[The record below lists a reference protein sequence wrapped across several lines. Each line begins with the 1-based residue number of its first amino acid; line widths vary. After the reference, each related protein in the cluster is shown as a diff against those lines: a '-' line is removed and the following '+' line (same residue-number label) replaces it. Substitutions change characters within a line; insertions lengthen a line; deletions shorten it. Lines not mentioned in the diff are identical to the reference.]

1 MAFDERNIQIIKY
14 LDKNYCIKE
23 DLFFTI
29 YDDSHEWGAPLTR
42 GLATIFSFDKDF
54 CRDVLMH
61 WAYEKGMSSEI
72 FEKAWWNH
80 KLQTTWS
87 PEMAQDLQNLYGV
100 GDAEAQLTAILS
112 ERIAAEIDSQILRD
126 LMGLGKT
133 TTEEF
138 ISVVKCV
145 GYEPTELTYDQFT
158 GKPRKGFKS
167 MNYND
172 IRNERE
178 SNHIWQN
185 YIRPTRIDDKA

>member
-1 MAFDERNIQIIKY
+1 
-14 LDKNYCIKE
+14 
-23 DLFFTI
+23 
-29 YDDSHEWGAPLTR
+29 
-42 GLATIFSFDKDF
+42 
-54 CRDVLMH
+54 
-61 WAYEKGMSSEI
+61 
-72 FEKAWWNH
+72 
-80 KLQTTWS
+80 
-87 PEMAQDLQNLYGV
+87 MAQDLQNLYGV

-112 ERIAAEIDSQILRD
+112 EQVAAEIDSQILREI
-126 LMGLGKT
+126 MQLGVKNS
-133 TTEEF
+133 EDF

-145 GYEPTELTYDQFT
+145 GYEPTETIYDQFT

>member
-14 LDKNYCIKE
+14 LDKNYCVKE
-23 DLFFTI
+23 NLFFSI
-29 YDDSHEWGAPLTR
+29 HDDVHEWGAPLTR

-61 WAYEKGMSSEI
+61 WSYEKGMSSDK
-72 FEKAWWNH
+72 FEKARWSH
-80 KLQTTWS
+80 KLRTTWS

-112 ERIAAEIDSQILRD
+112 EQIAAEIDSQILRD
-126 LMGLGKT
+126 IMALGKKT
-133 TTEEF
+133 TDEF
-138 ISVVKCV
+138 LSVVKCV
-145 GYEPTELTYDQFT
+145 GYEPSETTIDQFT

-172 IRNERE
+172 IRNERQ
-178 SNHIWQN
+178 SNNIWQD
-185 YIRPTRIDDKA
+185 YIRPTRTDN

>member
-1 MAFDERNIQIIKY
+1 MAFDERNTQIITY
-14 LDKNYCIKE
+14 LDKNYCVKE

-29 YDDSHEWGAPLTR
+29 HDDVHEWGAPLTR
-42 GLATIFSFDKDF
+42 GLATIFSFDKEF

-61 WAYEKGMSSEI
+61 WAYEKGMTSDQ

-80 KLQTTWS
+80 KLQTTWN

-100 GDAEAQLTAILS
+100 GNAEAQITAILS
-112 ERIAAEIDSQILRD
+112 EQIANEINSEILKELRKQV
-126 LMGLGKT
+126 KT
-133 TTEEF
+133 TDDF
-138 ISVVKCV
+138 ISIVKCV
-145 GYEPTELTYDQFT
+145 GYEPSETTVDPST

-172 IRNERE
+172 IRNERK
-178 SNHIWQN
+178 SNHIWQD